1 MMSCPAF
8 SDWGTAFTYQCVDS
22 VGLLQM
28 YMGGQLVHA
37 DYMFNGY
44 GTTKRDFMKQVGNV
58 VLTLGPPVLALFLG
72 CL

>member
-1 MMSCPAF
+1 
-8 SDWGTAFTYQCVDS
+8 
-22 VGLLQM
+22 M

-58 VLTLGPPVLALFLG
+58 PVIALFLG
-72 CL
+72 CLWEEKWLGNFCKFILQQK